1 MAAGEQGS
9 TPRLKP
15 TLFLFIDFVD
25 YVLILYDY
33 QMAFSPICLVVYAL
47 ALVRLISR
55 CYAVP
60 QCSMHPNHCL
70 HVPGLPIPFGFP
82 FVLACPVLACITL
95 FYWSSAIALFMSRH
109 CAHTVQLHPHS
120 VFVMLSGFLPHR

>member
-1 MAAGEQGS
+1 MVAGEQGS
-9 TPRLKP
+9 TPRHKP
-15 TLFLFIDFVD
+15 TLFLFIDFVN

-33 QMAFSPICLVVYAL
+33 QMAFSPICSVVYAL
-47 ALVRLISR
+47 GLVRLISR

-60 QCSMHPNHCL
+60 QCSLLYAPQSLSACARFGDPVRISLRPCL
-70 HVPGLPIPFGFP
+70 HHA
-82 FVLACPVLACITL
+82 VLLV
-95 FYWSSAIALFMSRH
+95 IALFTSRH